1 MQLKNIKP
9 YLSLFRVSD
18 APKRLAGDVQ
28 PHHTQ
33 QTDSER
39 KELVDKSTI
48 NQMQM
53 IMNQRTTRRHRPSA
67 LRWMKSLLLG
77 AAVLACPGR
86 MPVHAAEAADPDDN
100 PSVNSDW
107 TPPADGFDWIQL
119 KSDEWLKGKIIAMY
133 SDKMEFDSKELD
145 LLTFDF
151 EDIKQIRTKRHH
163 QLLSNDRKTVVG
175 SLFMQGDRIVV
186 KGQRE
191 VDLHR
196 DEVVSIAAGDPK
208 EISYWAAK
216 ITLGLNV
223 RSGNQSQLDYNTK
236 WAIQR
241 RTPRTRFSFDYL
253 GTLSRIDDVD
263 TVNNQRVTTY
273 FDYFYSRQ
281 FFFRPSTFEYF
292 QDLFQNIQHRFTLG
306 AQLGYTIIDTPVT
319 GWDVTGG
326 PGYQVITYATV
337 QEGEDSTRKSF
348 TASLGTTFNRK
359 LTKHLDFNTQLQ
371 FLLGNKDSGGLNTHW
386 ISTFEFELTKR
397 LDLDVSF
404 VWDRVQD
411 PVADE
416 DGVVPLQDDYR
427 LILGI
432 GLDL

>member
-1 MQLKNIKP
+1 
-9 YLSLFRVSD
+9 
-18 APKRLAGDVQ
+18 
-28 PHHTQ
+28 
-33 QTDSER
+33 
-39 KELVDKSTI
+39 
-48 NQMQM
+48 M
-53 IMNQRTTRRHRPSA
+53 IMNEIVTKRHRPSA
-67 LRWMKSLLLG
+67 LRWLKLLFLG
-77 AAVLACPGR
+77 AAASLYLGR
-86 MPVHAAEAADPDDN
+86 MPVHAAETVDPDDN

-119 KSDEWLKGKIIAMY
+119 VSDEWLKGEIIAMY
-133 SDKMEFDSKELD
+133 NDKLEFDSKELG

-163 QLLSNDRKTVVG
+163 QLLSDDRTTVTG
-175 SLFMQGDRIVV
+175 TLFMQGDRIVI
-186 KGQRE
+186 KGQQE
-191 VDLHR
+191 VDFHR

-208 EISYWAAK
+208 EINYWTAK
-216 ITLGLNV
+216 ISLGLNV

-253 GTLSRIDDVD
+253 GTLSRIDNVD
-263 TVNNQRVTTY
+263 TVNNQRATTF

-281 FFFRPSTFEYF
+281 FFFRPVTFEYYH
-292 QDLFQNIQHRFTLG
+292 DLFQNIQNRFSLG
-306 AQLGYTIIDTPVT
+306 SQLGYTIIDTPVT
-319 GWDVTGG
+319 GWDVTIG

-337 QEGEDSTRKSF
+337 QEGEDPTRKSF
-348 TASLGTTFNRK
+348 TGSVGTTFDRE
-359 LTKHLDFNTQLQ
+359 LTKKLDFNTELR
-371 FLLGNKDSGGLNTHW
+371 FTMGDKDSGGLSTHW
-386 ISTFEFELTKR
+386 ISTFEFELTKK
-397 LDLDVSF
+397 LDFDVSF